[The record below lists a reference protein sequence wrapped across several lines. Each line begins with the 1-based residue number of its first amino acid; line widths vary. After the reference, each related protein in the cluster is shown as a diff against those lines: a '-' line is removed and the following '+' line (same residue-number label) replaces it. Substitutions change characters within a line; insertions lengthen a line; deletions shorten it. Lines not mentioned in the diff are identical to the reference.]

1 MHSLDHSYSVAVA
14 MEQNWLTN
22 FNEKLEKLQDML
34 PCDPLVVYAVQAD
47 ASRLLHI
54 CNRNNQRVTESVDA
68 EASAHIA
75 SEIAGAHSR
84 ISSFVRGLRRSE
96 NFSPKIAR
104 ELGI

>member
-1 MHSLDHSYSVAVA
+1 MHSHDHSYSVTV
-14 MEQNWLTN
+14 ELEKNWLTN

-54 CNRNNQRVTESVDA
+54 CDRNNTGNVDA
-68 EASAHIA
+68 EASANMA

-96 NFSPKIAR
+96 NFNPKLAR